1 MIRIGIIFGGN
12 SREREVSFAGGRT
25 VYDNLNKSIFQPVPI
40 FVDSFNRFV
49 VLNWSNIYKGSIRD
63 FYPHPDSIPRS
74 AYDFQ
79 IYAEAIE
86 NGITEGGINKDLGY
100 FVPAHELPDIID
112 MAFLVLHG
120 ENGEDGRMQG
130 LLEFLGLPYTGS
142 GIFASALGM
151 NKRLQRR
158 FQESSGFP
166 VPKWVS
172 VNRSQW
178 LLGQEDLFEFAKSQV
193 GFPLVVKPANQGS
206 SLGVTILNH
215 ENREAFQEALD
226 LAFFRKKLAR
236 ETWQSW
242 EEESQV
248 RWVRAISDLRAG
260 LGFPLVLSWEG
271 NKITVYHPDHLMQLL
286 REEWQQG
293 ILTLDAIHTESE
305 VLIEAFIQGRE
316 FSCIVIEDLDGN
328 PVALPPTEIIKRH
341 DLFDYRAKY
350 LPGLSRKQTPMLVD
364 DEVLQQIRTSCQQ
377 LYQLSD
383 FGVYARIDGFL
394 SNDGTIYLNDPNTTS
409 GMMPSSFFFHQAAEI
424 GLNPSEFISYILFTS
439 IKARLRERPG
449 QTQFQMLSDKLF
461 QALQGLK
468 EGNAEKKRIAVI
480 LGGYSSERHISVES
494 GRNIYEKLSASTDYA
509 PFCVFLSKNEKGFAL
524 HKIPV
529 NFQLKDNAD
538 DIRDKI
544 NHYQPHP
551 LIEQIRK
558 ECAGITGMFSLN
570 PLLVPEP
577 INLQGLKEQ
586 VDAVFIAL
594 HGRPGEDGQLQT
606 MLEAA
611 GIPYNGSRPESSAI
625 TINKYETNEWLSKN
639 GVKTAGHHLISKA
652 QFHADTEACLQALTS
667 RLSFPLI
674 AKPVDDGCSSAVK
687 KIRNAEELRA
697 YCEVAFRD
705 SDTFPEPWAS
715 ILKLDPREEF
725 PAKEEV
731 LCEVFIEKGDAVH
744 FLEVTGGMLTR
755 YNEHGELVY
764 EVFEASESL
773 AEGEVL
779 SLEEKFL
786 AGEGQN
792 ITPARYAPDFVERN
806 RISAIVKQEL
816 EKTARLL
823 HVEGYCRI
831 DAFVKVFQDGKVE
844 VWIIEINS
852 LPGMTPATCIF
863 HQTAI
868 QGYKPVDFISRILE
882 FGQARLR
889 LAK

>member
-63 FYPHPDSIPRS
+63 FYPHPDALPPSEN
-74 AYDFQ
+74 DFQ

-86 NGITEGGINKDLGY
+86 NGISENNINKDLGY
-100 FVPAHELPDIID
+100 FVPAHDLPEIID
-112 MAFLVLHG
+112 IAFLVLHG
-120 ENGEDGRMQG
+120 ENGEDGRIQG

-158 FQESSGFP
+158 FQESLGFS
-166 VPKWVS
+166 VPAWTS
-172 VNRSQW
+172 FTREAW
-178 LLGQEDLFEFAKSQV
+178 LNNPQDLYETAKQEV
-193 GFPLVVKPANQGS
+193 GFPLVIKPANQGS
-206 SLGVTILNH
+206 SLGVTILAKDDAV
-215 ENREAFQEALD
+215 AFKDALD
-226 LAFFRKKLAR
+226 LAFFRKSLNR
-236 ETWQSW
+236 ETWLSW
-242 EEESQV
+242 NPDQQV

-260 LGFPLVLSWEG
+260 LGFPLLVSWEG
-271 NKITVYHPDHLMQLL
+271 NKITVYHPDHLLSLL

-293 ILTLDAIHTESE
+293 KLTLDAIHTESE
-305 VLIEAFIQGRE
+305 VLVEAFIQGRE
-316 FSCIVIEDLDGN
+316 FSCIVIEDLNGA
-328 PVALPPTEIIKRH
+328 PIALPPTEIIKRN
-341 DLFDYRAKY
+341 DLFDYRSKY
-350 LPGLSRKQTPMLVD
+350 LPGLSRKQTPMLVE
-364 DEVLQQIRTSCQQ
+364 DEVLQKIRVACQT
-377 LYQLSD
+377 LYKQSD

-394 SNDGTIYLNDPNTTS
+394 SNDGEIFLNDPNTTS

-424 GLNPSEFISYILFTS
+424 GLNPSEFISYILYIS
-439 IKARLRERPG
+439 IKARIKERPG
-449 QTQFQMLSDKLF
+449 QAKFQRLADQLY
-461 QALQGLK
+461 QALQQLK
-468 EGNAEKKRIAVI
+468 DGNAEKKRIAVV
-480 LGGYSSERHISVES
+480 LGGYSTERHISVES
-494 GRNIYEKLSASTDYA
+494 GRNIYEKLSASADYS
-509 PFCVFLSKNEKGFAL
+509 PFCVFLSNNENAFTL

-544 NHYQPHP
+544 NHYRPHP
-551 LIEQIRK
+551 LIEQIRN
-558 ECAGITGMFSLN
+558 ECAGITGMFALN
-570 PLLVPEP
+570 PLLIPEA
-577 INLQGLKEQ
+577 ITIEQLKNQ
-586 VDAVFIAL
+586 ADAVFIAL

-606 MLEAA
+606 LLESV

-625 TINKYETNEWLSKN
+625 TINKYETNEWLARN
-639 GVKTAGHHLISKA
+639 GVKTARHQLIAKA
-652 QFHADTEACLQALTS
+652 DFVENAETCLQALTDK
-667 RLSFPLI
+667 LPFPLI

-687 KIRNAEELRA
+687 KIRNLEELRA
-697 YCEVAFRD
+697 YCEIAFRD
-705 SDTFPEPWAS
+705 TNSYPEPAAS
-715 ILKLDPREEF
+715 ILKLDSREEF
-725 PAKEEV
+725 PAKDEV
-731 LCEVFIEKGDAVH
+731 LCEVFIEKGDAIH

-755 YNEHGELVY
+755 YNAQGELEY

-792 ITPARYAPDFVERN
+792 ITPARYSTDPIERN
-806 RISAIVKQEL
+806 RISAIVKKEL

-823 HVEGYCRI
+823 QVEGYCRI
-831 DAFVKVFQDGKVE
+831 DAFVKIFQDGRVE

-868 QGYKPVDFISRILE
+868 QGYKPVDFISHILE
-882 FGQARLR
+882 FGKKRLQ
-889 LAK
+889 LTK